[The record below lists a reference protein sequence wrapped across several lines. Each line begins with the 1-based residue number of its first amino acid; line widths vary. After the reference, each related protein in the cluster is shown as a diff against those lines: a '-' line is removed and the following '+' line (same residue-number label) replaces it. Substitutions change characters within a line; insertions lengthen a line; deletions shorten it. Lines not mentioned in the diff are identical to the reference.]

1 MNELLKTFLGNI
13 VNEGGIE
20 EVKDE
25 KVLDLK
31 TKEGHDEAVE
41 SLNEV
46 LKMVENNPIFEFL
59 LNKDMINSLI
69 GCVDKIYEDSAK
81 EEKNEIKAKKSPK
94 STKKTETISKEKSK
108 KSEDK
113 PKKAET
119 IEKTKSAPLPGYL
132 SGEAYTIHYFLR
144 IKYYLFSLVEQRA
157 GILLLIQ
164 ISKSPLQCA

>member
-46 LKMVENNPIFEFL
+46 LKTFDKYPAFNLFL
-59 LNKDMINSLI
+59 SKDMINSLI
-69 GCVDKIYEDSAK
+69 ECVDKIYEDSVK
-81 EEKNEIKAKKSPK
+81 EEEENEIIQP
-94 STKKTETISKEKSK
+94 STLLNEAELEKVNGIVDEYVDTIIQPLGNFEDNTLKDIKGSLTEF
-108 KSEDK
+108 
-113 PKKAET
+113 A
-119 IEKTKSAPLPGYL
+119 AW
-132 SGEAYTIHYFLR
+132 
-144 IKYYLFSLVEQRA
+144 
-157 GILLLIQ
+157 IL
-164 ISKSPLQCA
+164 KR

>member
-69 GCVDKIYEDSAK
+69 GCVDKIYEDSSK
-81 EEKNEIKAKKSPK
+81 EEKNEIIQP
-94 STKKTETISKEKSK
+94 TTLLN
-108 KSEDK
+108 
-113 PKKAET
+113 KAELEKVNGIVDEYVDT
-119 IEKTKSAPLPGYL
+119 IIQPLGNFEDNTL
-132 SGEAYTIHYFLR
+132 KD
-144 IKYYLFSLVEQRA
+144 IKGSLTEFA
-157 GILLLIQ
+157 AWIL
-164 ISKSPLQCA
+164 KR

>member
-1 MNELLKTFLGNI
+1 MNELLKTLLGNI
-13 VNEGGIE
+13 ATAGGIE

-81 EEKNEIKAKKSPK
+81 EEENEIIQP
-94 STKKTETISKEKSK
+94 TTLLN
-108 KSEDK
+108 
-113 PKKAET
+113 KAEL
-119 IEKTKSAPLPGYL
+119 EKVNGIVDEYVDNIIQPLGNFEDNTL
-132 SGEAYTIHYFLR
+132 KD
-144 IKYYLFSLVEQRA
+144 IKGSLTEFA
-157 GILLLIQ
+157 AWIL
-164 ISKSPLQCA
+164 KR

>member
-13 VNEGGIE
+13 VNEGWIE

-81 EEKNEIKAKKSPK
+81 EEENEIIQP
-94 STKKTETISKEKSK
+94 TTLLN
-108 KSEDK
+108 
-113 PKKAET
+113 KAEL
-119 IEKTKSAPLPGYL
+119 EKVNGIVDEYVDNIIQPLGNFEDNTL
-132 SGEAYTIHYFLR
+132 KD
-144 IKYYLFSLVEQRA
+144 IKGSLTEFA
-157 GILLLIQ
+157 AWIL
-164 ISKSPLQCA
+164 KR

>member
-46 LKMVENNPIFEFL
+46 LKMVEN
-59 LNKDMINSLI
+59 K
-69 GCVDKIYEDSAK
+69 
-81 EEKNEIKAKKSPK
+81 
-94 STKKTETISKEKSK
+94 
-108 KSEDK
+108 
-113 PKKAET
+113 
-119 IEKTKSAPLPGYL
+119 
-132 SGEAYTIHYFLR
+132 
-144 IKYYLFSLVEQRA
+144 
-157 GILLLIQ
+157 
-164 ISKSPLQCA
+164 

>member
-31 TKEGHDEAVE
+31 TKEGHAEAVE

-81 EEKNEIKAKKSPK
+81 EEENEIIQP
-94 STKKTETISKEKSK
+94 TTLLN
-108 KSEDK
+108 
-113 PKKAET
+113 KAEL
-119 IEKTKSAPLPGYL
+119 EKVNGIVDEYVDNIIQPLGNFEDNTL
-132 SGEAYTIHYFLR
+132 KD
-144 IKYYLFSLVEQRA
+144 IKGSLTEFA
-157 GILLLIQ
+157 AWIL
-164 ISKSPLQCA
+164 KR